1 MAHDHVHRAEESNL
15 KRVMIALV
23 LTGTFM
29 VVEVIGGIISG
40 SLALLADAGHMLTDT
55 MALALA
61 AAAFHVSKRPA
72 GGSLTYGYQRFQILA
87 AFVNGLSLLLVVGW
101 IFYEAV
107 RRFITPRDI
116 LGETMLTVAAAGL
129 VINVISFAVLHSGD
143 QENLNIRGAA
153 LHVAGDLL
161 GSVAAIVAAVVIIY
175 TGWTLIDPI
184 LSVAVAF
191 LILRSAWV
199 LVKRSAHVLLEGAPD
214 WLDVTDLQRRIVA
227 NISGVYGIHHV
238 HVWGLTPQRLMLTMH
253 LQLDDEARSQ
263 SAVVRE
269 VKAFLRD
276 EYGIDHSTIEVELDE
291 LRRSPGCAALG
302 RCRTSMCSAAQG
314 YPALVVG
321 RNNPDVGEG
330 AISLRVVEAVSDH
343 PLISDIKAEVVCL
356 HFDLGAFC
364 LADERAGLDRCRP
377 MRLEHANQVLERVAR
392 VDDILDDEHVLA
404 LDIAAHVHDQAY
416 RAGRRAPAAVAG
428 DRDELD
434 GARNAQAA
442 RKVGQEDK

>member
-1 MAHDHVHRAEESNL
+1 MAHDHVHGTDKSNL

-72 GGSLTYGYQRFQILA
+72 GGNLTYGYQRFQILA

-107 RRFITPRDI
+107 QRFVTPREI

-129 VINVISFAVLHSGD
+129 VINIISFAVLHSGD

-175 TGWTLIDPI
+175 TGFTLIYPI
-184 LSVAVAF
+184 LSIAVAF

-214 WLDVTDLQRRIVA
+214 WLDVADLRDQIVA
-227 NISGVYGIHHV
+227 KVPGVEGIHHV
-238 HVWGLTPQRLMLTMH
+238 HVWGLTPQQLMLTMH
-253 LQLDDEARSQ
+253 LQLAEDAPSQ
-263 SAVVRE
+263 SAVVRG
-269 VKAFLRD
+269 VKEYLRD
-276 EYGIDHSTIEVELDE
+276 EYGIGHSTIEVEID
-291 LRRSPGCAALG
+291 GCA
-302 RCRTSMCSAAQG
+302 
-314 YPALVVG
+314 
-321 RNNPDVGEG
+321 
-330 AISLRVVEAVSDH
+330 DH
-343 PLISDIKAEVVCL
+343 
-356 HFDLGAFC
+356 
-364 LADERAGLDRCRP
+364 
-377 MRLEHANQVLERVAR
+377 
-392 VDDILDDEHVLA
+392 
-404 LDIAAHVHDQAY
+404 
-416 RAGRRAPAAVAG
+416 
-428 DRDELD
+428 
-434 GARNAQAA
+434 
-442 RKVGQEDK
+442 